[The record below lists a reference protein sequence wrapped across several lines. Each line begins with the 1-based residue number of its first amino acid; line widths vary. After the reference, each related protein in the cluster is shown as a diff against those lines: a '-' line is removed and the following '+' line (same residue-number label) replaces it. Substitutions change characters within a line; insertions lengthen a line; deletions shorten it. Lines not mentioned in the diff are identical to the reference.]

1 MAGLN
6 FFDMLSQAQDGGAIN
21 NLGKQFGLDGAAS
34 KMAVK
39 ALLPAISSGFKRNT
53 AQPEGMSA
61 LLGAL
66 QKGNHQQYIDNADQ
80 LSRPETS
87 TDGNA
92 ILGRILG
99 AKSVSREVATRAAQ
113 QTGIDSGILK
123 KMLPVL
129 AAMAMGSLGKQT
141 AQPDMMQMIT
151 KAMGSAGTS
160 SSTGG
165 GLLGS
170 LAGSLLGGSK
180 KSSSSNPLAA
190 LLDADGD
197 GSMMDDVF
205 SLLSKR

>member
-6 FFDMLSQAQDGGAIN
+6 FFDMLSQAQEGDAIS
-21 NLGKQFGLDGAAS
+21 NLGKQFGLNGS
-34 KMAVK
+34 SSEMAVK

-53 AQPEGMSA
+53 AQPEGISA

-87 TDGNA
+87 ADGNV
-92 ILGRILG
+92 ILGKVLG
-99 AKSVSREVATRAAQ
+99 AKSVSREVANRAAQ

-151 KAMGSAGTS
+151 KAMGGAS
-160 SSTGG
+160 SSAGG

-180 KSSSSNPLAA
+180 KNSTANPFAA

-197 GSMMDDVF
+197 GSVMDDVF